1 MKFANL
7 TISAVFALVIA
18 TAVHAQEPNLV
29 NEIVARVNNDIIT
42 LIDYQQALNDFRA
55 ELARQLQQQGK
66 SEAEINAEFERLR
79 PTVLD
84 IMIEDLLLQQKA
96 KELGIDVEAEVNQQ
110 WAAIAKENQL
120 TIVALEAELKK
131 QGIDPDAARAS
142 LRKRLQQ
149 NYVMNQEVLR
159 SIYENLKEKDRREFY
174 EKHKDYF
181 TTPGEVTISE
191 IFLPL
196 EGFTAADV
204 EQRARRIIAELRA
217 GMNFAEA
224 VQKYSHSSRASRE
237 QNGLLGTFKPGEL
250 KEEIEKAISTL
261 KPGEVTE
268 PIRLLQ
274 DGYQII
280 RVDER
285 KPSIV
290 RLYEDPKVQNEVA
303 NGATM
308 ERAEES
314 RKAYLKRLR
323 EEAFIEIT
331 PKYVTAHGKE
341 EKKGN

>member
-1 MKFANL
+1 MKFANVML
-7 TISAVFALVIA
+7 SAIFALVLA
-18 TAVHAQEPNLV
+18 TAAHAQEPQLV
-29 NEIVARVNNDIIT
+29 NEIVVRVNNDIIT
-42 LIDYQQALNDFRA
+42 LADYNQALEDFKA
-55 ELARQLQQQGK
+55 EITRQLQQKGK
-66 SEAEINAEFERLR
+66 AEPEIAAEIERLV

-84 IMIEDLLLQQKA
+84 ILIEDLLVQQKA
-96 KELGIDVEAEVNQQ
+96 KELGIDVEAELNQQ
-110 WAAIAKENQL
+110 WAALAADNNL
-120 TIVALEAELKK
+120 TVAAFETEIKK
-131 QGIDPDAARAS
+131 QGIDPDSARAS

-159 SIYENLKEKDRREFY
+159 PIYESLTDKDRREFY
-174 EKHKDYF
+174 EKNKEHF

-237 QNGLLGTFKPGEL
+237 QKGLLGTFKSGEL
-250 KEEIEKAISTL
+250 KEEIEKAVSTL

-268 PIRLLQ
+268 PIRLQ

-280 RVDER
+280 YVNER
-285 KPSIV
+285 KPAVI
-290 RLYEDPKVQNEVA
+290 LPLENANVQNQVSQ
-303 NGATM
+303 GAMM
-308 ERAEES
+308 ERAEEG
-314 RKAYLKRLR
+314 RKKFIKRLR

-331 PKYVTAHGKE
+331 KGYPTAYDKE
-341 EKKGN
+341 DKKGN